1 MAQIG
6 VQGMMLKER
15 IAKDGVFATLQRI
28 SELGYHSIE
37 MSQVAMSPE
46 NVAEMKR
53 AKEEL
58 GMRFAALSAAL
69 EKLPNHPGE
78 SLTEDYDKIVGDART
93 LDSKILR
100 IGMLPFGAMAS
111 KNELLKFVKVTAG
124 FAKRLADDGL
134 SLVYHNHHV
143 EFAKFDG
150 VRIIDIIR
158 EAAPELRYE
167 VDVHWVHRSGVD
179 PVDYLEQCRGT
190 VDLIHLK
197 DYRVGTLPVESLEL
211 LRSGDM
217 TGFMAAFTGIIQ
229 FAEVGEG
236 NLDFPKIIAKALDT
250 GVEHL
255 LVEQDDLY
263 GRDALDCLATSRAHL
278 VKIGYAHLF

>member
-1 MAQIG
+1 MARIG
-6 VQGMMLKER
+6 VQGMMLKESF
-15 IAKDGVFATLQRI
+15 AKDGIFPVLQAI

-53 AKEEL
+53 GKEEL
-58 GMRFAALSAAL
+58 GMEFAALSAAL
-69 EKLPNHPGE
+69 EKLPGYPGE
-78 SLTEDYDKIVGDART
+78 SLSEDYDKIVSDART
-93 LDSKILR
+93 LGSRILR
-100 IGMLPFGAMAS
+100 IGMLPFAAMTS
-111 KNELLKFVKVTAG
+111 KEELLKFVKITAG
-124 FAKRLADDGL
+124 FAKRLADEGL
-134 SLVYHNHHV
+134 SLTYHNHHI

-167 VDVHWVHRSGVD
+167 VDVHWVHRAGVD
-179 PVDYLEQCRGT
+179 PVDYLEACRGT

-197 DYRVGTLPVESLEL
+197 DYRIGALPADALDL
-211 LRSGDM
+211 LKQGDHK
-217 TGFMAAFTGIIQ
+217 GFMAAFTGIVQ

-236 NLDFPKIIAKALDT
+236 NLDFPAIIERALDT
-250 GVEHL
+250 GVQHM

-263 GRDALDCLATSRAHL
+263 GRTPLECLATSRAHL
-278 VKIGYAHLF
+278 VKLGYAHLF